1 MNIVEELR
9 ERAVNARQEGNAT
22 AEADARYFET
32 AAALI
37 EKMAEALRSIELEA
51 GAGIAGEPI
60 YKGYPDH
67 NSVPNGLRTVAHIKF
82 SMIRECARD
91 ILKELGQ

>member
-37 EKMAEALRSIELEA
+37 ERMAEALRPFA
-51 GAGIAGEPI
+51 DG
-60 YKGYPDH
+60 YKGREGWNDVAYIGGS
-67 NSVPNGLRTVAHIKF
+67 NICNGDLR
-82 SMIRECARD
+82 RARD